1 MRFSPFFTK
10 ALEILPESLNVAMPL
25 KRGHRSDLPDAVREL
40 SNLLTTERAEMARP
54 YWSSPR
60 FVSAYLRYFL
70 PWNLLRIGRL
80 LESLTLP
87 DPSLVAEPLAVDL
100 GSGPL
105 SFPIALWLSSPQWRR
120 TPLRFVCAD
129 TAPRPLELGRVVLE
143 DLAQRLGE
151 PLVWDIRLE
160 RAPLLQALRG
170 LSTQP
175 LLITAGNVLNEW
187 QVQTP
192 RMPDATFAERLG
204 EVASVLSR
212 SIHPQGQVLIVEPG
226 TRLGGT
232 LTATLR
238 SAALEENLF
247 PIAPCTHTMPCPLE
261 GRRDRGWCHVHYE
274 DDPGAPGWLATL
286 AKDASLSKYGLSL
299 SYVQLSP
306 TRTTQTSNF
315 PARIISQA
323 LAVPGHGLARYG
335 CTEQGLVLIARS
347 RGLEPGALVNV
358 AATDERDSK
367 SGALHVTHANPD
379 PSFRPAAWQD
389 DSRRDNSRRDDSR
402 RDDSRREPP
411 RREDARRE
419 PPRREDARREPS
431 RREEPRREPS
441 GRPPRMGNTGRP
453 GGQGNRRGQ
462 GSRGHR

>member
-25 KRGHRSDLPDAVREL
+25 KRGHRADLPDAVREL

-70 PWNLLRIGRL
+70 PWNLLRLGRL
-80 LESLTLP
+80 MDSLTLP
-87 DPSLVAEPLAVDL
+87 DPTLVPNPIAVDL

-105 SFPIALWLSSPQWRR
+105 SFPIALWLISPEWRR

-129 TAPRPLELGRVVLE
+129 TAPRPLELGRAVLT

-170 LSTQP
+170 LPSQP

-187 QVQTP
+187 QGQTP
-192 RMPDATFAERLG
+192 RSPDSTLSERLG
-204 EVASVLSR
+204 EVAAVLSR
-212 SIHPQGQVLIVEPG
+212 AVHVQGQILIVEPG

-238 SAALEENLF
+238 TAALEEELF
-247 PIAPCTHTMPCPLE
+247 PLAPCPHNEACPLE

-274 DDPGAPGWLATL
+274 DDPGAPAWLASL
-286 AKDASLSKYGLSL
+286 AKAANLAKHGLSL
-299 SYVQLSP
+299 SYVQLAP
-306 TRTTQTSNF
+306 TQPQPVAGL
-315 PARIISQA
+315 PARVISQTF
-323 LAVPGHGLARYG
+323 AVPGHGLARYG
-335 CTEQGLVLIARS
+335 CTAQGLVLIARS
-347 RGLEPGALVNV
+347 RGLEPGSLVNV
-358 AATDERDSK
+358 TPSTERDAK
-367 SGALHVTHANPD
+367 SGALHASHANPD
-379 PSFRPAAWQD
+379 PSFRPEQRENAWRESSRPEND
-389 DSRRDNSRRDDSR
+389 RRENPTRESRPKENSRRENTRRDNSPRENSRKDTGRRENSR
-402 RDDSRREPP
+402 RD
-411 RREDARRE
+411 
-419 PPRREDARREPS
+419 
-431 RREEPRREPS
+431 
-441 GRPPRMGNTGRP
+441 TGR
-453 GGQGNRRGQ
+453 R
-462 GSRGHR
+462 